1 MKRILS
7 IFMLTMLLVVSFEL
21 PSKAGEVSTIS
32 NLVGENGAL
41 NATDWFDPNDELK
54 INDGMLVIPNESTVE
69 TRMISKVF
77 SRSDS
82 ICEELEQL
90 LCDVE
95 FTQLP
100 EGEKFIFGFGLPSV
114 EAYSGESGNVE
125 VEFSNKNGIRVG
137 ITTYDESGNAQ
148 EIAEPKACGVHV
160 GSKVAVKIIIRTD
173 KHIAVT
179 VNGKEVLTGTLPVT
193 GEGRVGL
200 LQTGNCGA
208 KISNLRV
215 KFTQYDRPEN
225 PEFVETFEEGIYNNN
240 LFIVKH
246 VEGQRTPSAL
256 CVEEYEGS
264 NVLRFRNTGLSYFG
278 TKYTY
283 SNFELTFDIPYFVRQ
298 FVRDETGNVL
308 EAPTMFGVS
317 MGDTAKEFANYEYGY
332 AGSTDLIYF
341 EADYVYSHNQKP
353 VIIKEK
359 YSDMGFFDKNTNEG
373 FSIRIRMVDGHLTV
387 GMKALEAED
396 FKVIAEA
403 DYEDMRTGY
412 IKMWTLG
419 DGNVAVDNIQIKN
432 LDREANVIEVPFK
445 AALIEVEDYVYQEE
459 ETVFMPE
466 AKGES
471 EEVKEE
477 PWKAIVTYTVIGS
490 VSILA
495 VSAILMLLMIQKK
508 RKNSAEVKADE
519 VS

>member
-7 IFMLTMLLVVSFEL
+7 IFILTILLTVAFEI
-21 PSKAGEVSTIS
+21 PSKAGEVSTLS

-41 NATDWFDPNDELK
+41 NATDWFDPNDILK
-54 INDGMLVIPNESTVE
+54 ISDGTLVIPNESTGE

-77 SRSDS
+77 SKADG

-90 LCDVE
+90 LCDIE

-114 EAYSGESGNVE
+114 EAYSGECGNVE
-125 VEFSNKNGIRVG
+125 VEFQNRNGLQVGIKAYDQNGDEHVVAEAKSCGGRVG
-137 ITTYDESGNAQ
+137 AKLSVKVVITTEKQ
-148 EIAEPKACGVHV
+148 IT
-160 GSKVAVKIIIRTD
+160 VAV
-173 KHIAVT
+173 
-179 VNGKEVLTGTLPVT
+179 NEKEIVRGTLPVT
-193 GEGRVGL
+193 GEGRVGV

-208 KISNLRV
+208 RISNLRV
-215 KFTQYDRPEN
+215 KLTQYDRPEN
-225 PEFVETFEEGIYNNN
+225 PEFIENFEEGIYNAN
-240 LFIVKH
+240 LFTVKH
-246 VEGQRTPSAL
+246 LEGRRLPSAL

-298 FVRDETGNVL
+298 FVRDEAGNVL

-332 AGSTDLIYF
+332 AGSTDLVYF
-341 EADYVYSHNQKP
+341 ESDYVYSHNQKP
-353 VIIKEK
+353 VLIQKQ

-373 FSIRIRMVDGHLTV
+373 FSVQIRMVDGHLTV
-387 GMKALEAED
+387 GMKALKEET
-396 FKVIAEA
+396 FQVIAEA

-419 DGNVAVDNIQIKN
+419 DGNVAVDNIQLKN
-432 LDREANVIEVPFK
+432 LDVDANVIEVPFK
-445 AALIEVEDYVYQEE
+445 AALIEVTDYDYKEDKLTFMPDVKGEVKQEE
-459 ETVFMPE
+459 GTPLR
-466 AKGES
+466 
-471 EEVKEE
+471 
-477 PWKAIVTYTVIGS
+477 AIVTYTVIGS
-490 VSILA
+490 LA
-495 VSAILMLLMIQKK
+495 LLASSAVFMLVMIQRKK
-508 RKNSAEVKADE
+508 KKNVEVKEDE
-519 VS
+519 AL